1 MRLYLSHRML
11 NWFYSINREDKTMFR
26 KAKLDEII
34 ALAQQV
40 ESAYKGVLVSAE
52 TAFTTYH
59 TTIKNLDAA
68 LTFSQSKK
76 IGNYL
81 ANAEKELNNAKT
93 ALDEF
98 TATVTIVR
106 ETPTLCLKGLETA
119 KKKLEKEI
127 QSLKVDCEGFK
138 RDFKEACD
146 DLDDFWKNHA
156 CLRELDKSLLAD
168 KKGLLGG
175 ILRFID
181 EHTDRI
187 DKSEEPFFTLQI
199 TYLKS
204 NFTILVMQ
212 LMFPHQI
219 LKDLLK

>member
-1 MRLYLSHRML
+1 
-11 NWFYSINREDKTMFR
+11 MFR

-98 TATVTIVR
+98 TATVAVVR
-106 ETPTLCLKGLETA
+106 ETPTLRLKGIGTA
-119 KKKLEKEI
+119 KKTLEEEI
-127 QSLKVDCEGFK
+127 QFLKVDCEDAK
-138 RDFKEACD
+138 RDYKEACD
-146 DLDDFWKNHA
+146 ALDDFWENHA
-156 CLRELDKSLLAD
+156 CLRELGNQHVTNKVLN
-168 KKGLLGG
+168 
-175 ILRFID
+175 R
-181 EHTDRI
+181 TNR
-187 DKSEEPFFTLQI
+187 QI
-199 TYLKS
+199 
-204 NFTILVMQ
+204 N
-212 LMFPHQI
+212 
-219 LKDLLK
+219 